1 MIRRNLKK
9 IYRNFQESITI
20 SHRKDDGCEIWLEIR
35 FYKRLVIA
43 FGGKRTFRMTND
55 CAAENIS
62 KKQRGVPTVQN
73 NKNPFFEPR
82 NNRGNGTNF
91 SCLLFLSLFIF
102 FPFTIFCHGLFFH
115 TKPPRL
121 SARKADNF
129 D

>member
-1 MIRRNLKK
+1 M
-9 IYRNFQESITI
+9 
-20 SHRKDDGCEIWLEIR
+20 
-35 FYKRLVIA
+35 IA

-102 FPFTIFCHGLFFH
+102 FPFTIFL
-115 TKPPRL
+115 PRL
-121 SARKADNF
+121 IFSYKTTNDVQHEKLTTSNRTKLHFFYYKKISETLALRIILYSSKKQSF
-129 D
+129 IFGIF